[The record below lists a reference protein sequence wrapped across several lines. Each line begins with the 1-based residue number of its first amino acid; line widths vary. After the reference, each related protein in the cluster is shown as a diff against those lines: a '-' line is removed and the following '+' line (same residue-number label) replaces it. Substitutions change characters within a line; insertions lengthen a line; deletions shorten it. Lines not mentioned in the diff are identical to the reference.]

1 MENDASRVRLLS
13 DQRIQRAESHRRED
27 ESQGACRLPAF
38 GAALSEQHVQ
48 NAGARKRNWIIVR
61 PLRDIDGGL
70 VPQSP
75 ERVVAEATWSPCP
88 MGLGVDRRTSRSVP
102 ASVHQHGRDHVVRNR
117 HRNHLSSGISP
128 EFCDRWHL
136 NSLDFECD
144 TLSIEQFKPMVG
156 EAFAQVAC
164 EPLIIREGFTS
175 RLTGSNA

>member
-1 MENDASRVRLLS
+1 M
-13 DQRIQRAESHRRED
+13 
-27 ESQGACRLPAF
+27 
-38 GAALSEQHVQ
+38 
-48 NAGARKRNWIIVR
+48 
-61 PLRDIDGGL
+61 
-70 VPQSP
+70 
-75 ERVVAEATWSPCP
+75 
-88 MGLGVDRRTSRSVP
+88 
-102 ASVHQHGRDHVVRNR
+102 RNR